1 MTEELHRDYSMSERN
16 EQHCCRIC
24 LESEGELIIPCDC
37 KTNPIHRT
45 CLDRWRAERKD
56 GKNFDRCE
64 ICHFTYEME
73 PVSVSPPS
81 WLKRQSTWYGLII
94 GWVLLKALFILVGGI
109 SFWGV
114 VCGFLDHKRE
124 MLRVFNLSPGQSYLL
139 WGIILFFLTL
149 DLYGIYYM
157 IKRDGCCGAGTS
169 AYPGNECNCCTGCI
183 FIDCQGGSGGSGDEG
198 ALCCC
203 LICLLVAVVTGIL
216 IGLYIVSKEVK
227 DASSKHLRVLGNYA
241 LVDVTRVKDRTGI
254 V

>member
-1 MTEELHRDYSMSERN
+1 MTDELTRDYSKSERDRDAP
-16 EQHCCRIC
+16 HCRIC

-45 CLDRWRAERKD
+45 CLDQWRAEVKD
-56 GKNFDRCE
+56 GKNFHRCE

-73 PVSVSPPS
+73 PISVSPPS
-81 WLKRQSTWYGLII
+81 WFKRQSTWYGLII
-94 GWVLLKALFILVGGI
+94 GWVILKALIILVGGI

-124 MLRVFNLSPGQSYLL
+124 MLRVLNLSPGQSYLL

-157 IKRDGCCGAGTS
+157 IRKDACAGTGT
-169 AYPGNECNCCTGCI
+169 GNVCNGCTGCI
-183 FIDCQGGSGGSGDEG
+183 FIDCQGGSGDECE
-198 ALCCC
+198 LVCC
-203 LICLLVAVVTGIL
+203 LFCLLLAVVTGIL

-241 LVDVTRVKDRTGI
+241 VVDVTRVKDRTGI